1 MTGEWPM
8 PAAWLADRR
17 LTMEQLQLLA
27 YLAGFPEGHVYVW
40 GEIAC
45 GMPYHRR
52 ESQLQAVRVLIRH
65 GYVTITSREPLAFV
79 LCSRAMGGQ
88 GGQVAAR

>member
-1 MTGEWPM
+1 M

-17 LTMEQLQLLA
+17 LTMEQLQMLA

-40 GEIAC
+40 DEIAR

-65 GYVTITSREPLAFV
+65 GYATITSREPLEFV
-79 LCSRAMGGQ
+79 LCPRVTGGQ
-88 GGQVAAR
+88 GGQVAAQ